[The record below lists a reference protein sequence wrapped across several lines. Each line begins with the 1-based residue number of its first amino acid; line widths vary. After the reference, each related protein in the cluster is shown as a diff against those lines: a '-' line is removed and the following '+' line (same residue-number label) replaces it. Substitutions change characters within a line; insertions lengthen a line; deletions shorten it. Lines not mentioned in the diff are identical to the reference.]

1 MGRPGFSERVQL
13 KIKEDS
19 AHVKY
24 VSLLSAGSGQ
34 CSSLPSTLVY
44 YIVLDIELFLLY

>member
-13 KIKEDS
+13 KIREDS
-19 AHVKY
+19 AH